1 MNRPFNIFPSIGYKN
16 SQFQIIST
24 INDLEIKVAF
34 EGKEQNSITVNSDYP
49 TILSKLEKAGKYKAI
64 CYIDDL
70 KYEQIIEIKNAFRI
84 GSSELKSLFIYDE
97 IEFSIFL
104 MNDRL
109 LIYDENR
116 ALLLTENDLS
126 PTDIKKV
133 NQSNLLF
140 ITNIGNEKSGIVNL
154 GLYDL
159 GNFEIV
165 GELLNQYKEVQLLP
179 DQNKV
184 WLEDISNQQIVCFE
198 IINMKGEAFSEIKR
212 VSCFLKFIYNK
223 HLNSILFEFSEEFVI
238 IDLIS
243 LIEVKIAK
251 SPTISLD
258 KNGFVYEIK
267 NEHIYCSNLFLKYEV
282 KFPLFQNINLEEGE
296 LSFLGTH
303 FTKRN
308 NQPDYIQKINALKES
323 LTPNIL
329 DKKSKHY
336 IALSENEIQMETCI
350 SHEFYPTT
358 GGMLVIESEWKSE
371 FKGVTFL
378 KNKQDEW
385 EGTPHITTTNTDTLF
400 FSSIN
405 NSSILIEPTNSFGV
419 ISYNNQVLITQ
430 AENKIKLIF
439 GKDVYEFES
448 NNLIYFLNSLE
459 KRYILVKDN
468 DAYSL
473 YNILNLTS
481 PLLKN
486 IIIHNFGLIQ
496 LQQAIW
502 YSGVEKL
509 HNPNKTYLNCFL
521 LADESCLCMDEDKT
535 QHSLYKDS
543 SDYIIQQ
550 DYILS
555 SNKILI
561 QAKSGSVKDSILGDI
576 ILTSEKLDKV
586 VSRRGE
592 HIYLSKFNPASNK
605 YFENEINIDDINYKE
620 AYLSP
625 NGKYL
630 MLQDN
635 SNAYLWYDIEK
646 DETVKFLSGNFLSF
660 TKEGSLIFEDNKTRA
675 VKIFDPITFNEITP
689 PNYHHYRFLSPDG
702 KLYSQI
708 AIKVKYFNK
717 ITEDEITSDEASK
730 IRIELDDPS
739 IWFPSEESKKKEY
752 ELAKVQIA
760 ENREKMYN
768 QHKEKFNEI
777 GIKEYD
783 TITFNTVVRIKR
795 FTEIGI
801 VGTNKTLEIIFPD
814 DLAYYNYA
822 AFSFDNQYFGY
833 VGKPSSNGLIHL
845 FKISYDEKNNKLTL
859 IDSYLSRYP
868 RYASWVCGFSKT
880 GYFATYDST
889 PDTYILK
896 CDDQLFVEKTNE
908 MELRE
913 FISKSK
919 LNIYNVHNKWN
930 EIKRKN
936 FLCFSPSGNYLA
948 LSEQGYEPLTMGG
961 YGHQE
966 SNAVHIAAT
975 ENGKILDSFL
985 GHGAKIKD
993 NKMKKVTFV
1002 AFSADEKRIMTMSS
1016 DGVVVVR
1023 DINLTSPKI
1032 GNELLSPLST
1042 IERSRI

>member
-1 MNRPFNIFPSIGYKN
+1 MNRPFTIFPSIGYKN

-24 INDLEIKVAF
+24 MDNLEIKLSLD
-34 EGKEQNSITVNSDYP
+34 GKEHNEINVNSDYP
-49 TILSKLEKAGKYKAI
+49 TILSKLETAGKYKAI
-64 CYIDDL
+64 CYIDDT
-70 KYEQIIEIKNAFRI
+70 KYEQTLEIKDAFRL
-84 GSSELKSLFIYDE
+84 GASELKSVFVFDE
-97 IEFSIFL
+97 IGFSIFL

-109 LIYDENR
+109 LLYDEKR
-116 ALLLTENDLS
+116 ALSFTENDLS

-133 NQSNLLF
+133 NQNNLLF
-140 ITNIGNEKSGIVNL
+140 ITKIGNEKTGIVNL

-165 GELLNQYKEVQLLP
+165 GELLNQFKEVLLLP
-179 DQNKV
+179 DDNKV
-184 WLEDISNQQIVCFE
+184 WLEDSSKQQIVCFE
-198 IINMKGEAFSEIKR
+198 IINSKGQVFNEIKR
-212 VSCFLKFIYNK
+212 VDGFLRFIYNK
-223 HLNSILFEFSEEFVI
+223 HLNWIFFEFETEFI
-238 IDLIS
+238 IVDLIN
-243 LIEVKIAK
+243 LNENKIAK
-251 SPTISLD
+251 SPDISLD
-258 KNGFVYEIK
+258 KSGFVFEIK
-267 NEHIYCSNLFLKYEV
+267 NGLIICSNLFLGYVVRFALIK
-282 KFPLFQNINLEEGE
+282 NINLEQDEI
-296 LSFLGTH
+296 LFLGAN
-303 FTKRN
+303 FSKKRN
-308 NQPDYIQKINALKES
+308 DPDYSSQINILKES
-323 LTPNIL
+323 LVTNIL
-329 DKKSKHY
+329 DDKVRHN
-336 IALSENEIQMETCI
+336 IDFPDGEIQTETYTN
-350 SHEFYPTT
+350 HELYPTA
-358 GGMLVIESEWKSE
+358 GGMLTIETEVKAE
-371 FKGVTFL
+371 FKGVKFL
-378 KNKQDEW
+378 KSKQGEW
-385 EGTPHITTTNTDTLF
+385 SGTPLISSTTKYTLL
-400 FSSIN
+400 FSN
-405 NSSILIEPTNSFGV
+405 VDKSSILIEPTSSLGI
-419 ISYNNQVLITQ
+419 ISYNNQILIIQ
-430 AENKIKLIF
+430 ADNKIKLIF
-439 GKDVYEFES
+439 GKDVIEFES
-448 NNLIYFLNSLE
+448 SSSIFFLNSHE
-459 KRYILVKDN
+459 NRYVLVKGN
-468 DAYSL
+468 DVYSL
-473 YNILNLTS
+473 YNILNLTF

-496 LQQAIW
+496 IQQAIW

-509 HNPNKTYLNCFL
+509 DNVNNKYLNCFL
-521 LADESCLCMDEDKT
+521 LSAELSICMNEDKT

-543 SDYIIQQ
+543 SDYIIQK

-555 SNKILI
+555 SNSILI
-561 QAKSGSVKDSILGDI
+561 HPKSGAVKDSVLGDI
-576 ILTSEKLDKV
+576 ILASDKLDKV

-592 HIYLSKFNPASNK
+592 HIYLSEFNAATNK
-605 YFENEINIDDINYKE
+605 YSENEIQIDDINYKE

-630 MLQDN
+630 MLQNN

-646 DETVKFLSGNFLSF
+646 DETIKFLTGNFLSF
-660 TKEGSLIFEDNKTRA
+660 TKEGTLIFEDDKTRA

-717 ITEDEITSDEASK
+717 ISGDEITSDEASK

-739 IWFPSEESKKKEY
+739 IWLSTDESRKKEY
-752 ELAKVQIA
+752 ELAKVKIA
-760 ENREKMYN
+760 ENRKKMYN
-768 QHKEKFNEI
+768 LHKQKFNDI
-777 GIKEYD
+777 GIKEND
-783 TITFNTVVRIKR
+783 TITFNTVVRIEKY
-795 FTEIGI
+795 TEIGI
-801 VGTNKTLEIIFPD
+801 VGTKKTLEIIFPD

-822 AFSFDNQYFGY
+822 AFSYDNQYFGY

-845 FKISYDEKNNKLTL
+845 FKISYDEQNNELTL

-908 MELRE
+908 MELNE

-993 NKMKKVTFV
+993 NKIKKVTFV

-1023 DINLTSPKI
+1023 DINLTYPKTE
-1032 GNELLSPLST
+1032 NKMLSPHSI
-1042 IERSRI
+1042 IEQSEI